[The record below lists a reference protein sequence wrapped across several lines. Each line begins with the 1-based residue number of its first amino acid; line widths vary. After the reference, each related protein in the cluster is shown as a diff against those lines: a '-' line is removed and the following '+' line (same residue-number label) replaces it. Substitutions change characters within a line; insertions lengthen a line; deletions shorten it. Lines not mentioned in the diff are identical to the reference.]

1 MGQNIFSGCVWSG
14 SSESMYFGA
23 AVELLGSSMFIKLFF
38 SVVILMLLLTCLAFV
53 TLDFL
58 RGLAVP
64 LRQLP

>member
-1 MGQNIFSGCVWSG
+1 
-14 SSESMYFGA
+14 MYFGA